1 MSNFS
6 YPPRQY
12 DPPNLPWATGERPPR
27 SELNPYGYWNKDLLD
42 ETTPECRY
50 TDPVYLCS
58 LCGTNTVE
66 DPEGIEKW
74 SIIIAHWLPFPVA
87 VIALWC
93 VYVKL
98 DMLKERIYS
107 PFLLMVGILFL
118 AVGSMAEDV
127 NHSTAMNWNACYD
140 SAENF
145 AKLYFYIFVGTGN
158 ACMPIALR
166 KKDSPLVRTP
176 TDSTAWYFFYRRL
189 VYNHFH
195 CHHTTCLDLH
205 RPKDL
210 YACLCF
216 HTDWWDGDWYSLYLF
231 EFGTLTNASGGGLCC
246 LPSGVFGFR
255 SYLHLVEDE
264 WNAMGTC
271 RSSHYICDP
280 GGWCLLLRLLRHE
293 SSTQKNHRFRHGRG
307 NSSHYGEIRVI
318 LLLLPHSYENVYICT
333 SVHVFSSSSQLM
345 ESKYNYFC

>member
-176 TDSTAWYFFYRRL
+176 TDSTAWYFFI
-189 VYNHFH
+189 
-195 CHHTTCLDLH
+195 
-205 RPKDL
+205 
-210 YACLCF
+210 
-216 HTDWWDGDWYSLYLF
+216 GDWFTIIFTAITPLVWIFIDQKTCMRVFVFTQIGGTAIGIPYIYLNLGPSPMHLVVACVAYLAAF
-231 EFGTLTNASGGGLCC
+231 LGSVPIFTWLKMSGMQWVHAVLATTFVIQEGGVFYCVYYVMNPPPKKTTGFGT
-246 LPSGVFGFR
+246 
-255 SYLHLVEDE
+255 
-264 WNAMGTC
+264 
-271 RSSHYICDP
+271 
-280 GGWCLLLRLLRHE
+280 
-293 SSTQKNHRFRHGRG
+293 
-307 NSSHYGEIRVI
+307 GEETPLIMV
-318 LLLLPHSYENVYICT
+318 
-333 SVHVFSSSSQLM
+333 
-345 ESKYNYFC
+345 K